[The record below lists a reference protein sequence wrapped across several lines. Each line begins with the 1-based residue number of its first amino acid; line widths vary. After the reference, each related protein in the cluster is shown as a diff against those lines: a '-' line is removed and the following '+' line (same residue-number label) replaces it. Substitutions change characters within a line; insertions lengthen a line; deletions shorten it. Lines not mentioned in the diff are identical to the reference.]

1 MNFTKPSLPSTHPPR
16 APRQRVMDD
25 EKASMRQQIR
35 RLSTSV
41 AGLEAQLDAMRR
53 STSWRVSAPLRWLS
67 GRLKG
72 KAIPAEPV
80 RSKGSYADWI
90 RLYDTAAPQAPGGQR
105 AFSIVV
111 PLAGGRSRLSSD
123 FAASV
128 VGQDYP
134 HWHALVVG
142 EPEALGDAA
151 ALLAGDPRAARRFS
165 FAETA
170 EGLTDWTVWVQPGTR
185 LAPHALTHL
194 AAEIAG
200 HPDARVIYAD
210 EDALDAEGRRVAP
223 RFKPAWNLELFL
235 AGKLVSGLVALD
247 QRLVDETGGFRKDFA
262 KAAGFDLLLRSLGR
276 VSPGQIR
283 RIPRV
288 LSHSPAQGDAEA
300 LAIEAEALAAHFE
313 RDGFPVRIEESA
325 HGHRVRY
332 GLPVDLP
339 LVSLIIPTRNAL
351 GLLRQCI
358 ESIVG
363 ITTYP
368 NYEILLVDNGSDDP
382 DALAYLA
389 ELRRQPGFT
398 VVRDDRPFNYSA
410 LNNLAARQ
418 ARGDILGLVNN
429 DIEVITPGW
438 LEEMVALALQP
449 GVGPVGAKLLYPDE
463 TVQHAGVLLGV
474 CGVAGHANRSL
485 PAGQGGYMDRASS
498 VQSFSAVTGACM
510 LVRKSL
516 YEQVGGLNEVD
527 LKIAY
532 NDVDFCLRLR
542 EAGFRTVW
550 TPHAELFHHESA
562 SRGSDM
568 TPEKRQRFDQEQD
581 YMRTRW
587 ASFIADDPAYNP
599 NLTLDEEDFGLA
611 WPPRVPWAQG
621 AGR

>member
-1 MNFTKPSLPSTHPPR
+1 
-16 APRQRVMDD
+16 MDD
-25 EKASMRQQIR
+25 EKAGMRQQIR
-35 RLSTSV
+35 RLNANV

-72 KAIPAEPV
+72 EAALADPV
-80 RSKGSYADWI
+80 RSKGGYAEWI
-90 RLYDTAAPQAPGGQR
+90 RLYDTAAPQATGGQR
-105 AFSIVV
+105 SFSIVV
-111 PLAGGRSRLSSD
+111 SLAGGRGGFSSD
-123 FAASV
+123 FVASI
-128 VGQDYP
+128 VGQDHP
-134 HWHALVVG
+134 HWQAIVVG
-142 EPEALGDAA
+142 EPEALRDAEA
-151 ALLAGDPRAARRFS
+151 VLAGHPRAAGRFS

-170 EGLTDWTVWVQPGTR
+170 QGMKDWTVWLQPGVR
-185 LAPHALTHL
+185 LAPCALTHL
-194 AAEIAG
+194 AIEIAA
-200 HPDARVIYAD
+200 HPDARVVYAD

-223 RFKPAWNLELFL
+223 RFKPAWNLDLFL
-235 AGKLVSGLVALD
+235 AGALVSGLVALD
-247 QRLVDETGGFRKDFA
+247 QRLVDETGGFREEFA
-262 KAAGFDLLLRSLGR
+262 KAAGFDLVLRGSSRL
-276 VSPGQIR
+276 SPGQIR

-288 LSHSPAQGDAEA
+288 LSHSPARGAADG
-300 LAIEAEALAAHFE
+300 LASEAEALAAHFE
-313 RDGFPVRIEESA
+313 REGVRARIEETA
-325 HGHRVRY
+325 HGHRIRY
-332 GLPVDLP
+332 ALPADLP

-351 GLLRQCI
+351 ELLRQCI
-358 ESIVG
+358 ESIVA

-382 DALAYLA
+382 AALAYLE
-389 ELRRQPGFT
+389 ELRGQPGFT
-398 VVRDDRPFNYSA
+398 VIRDDRPFNYSA

-418 ARGDILGLVNN
+418 ARGDVLGLVNN

-438 LEEMVALALQP
+438 LEEMVSLALQP

-485 PAGQGGYMDRASS
+485 PAGQGGYMDRAST

-568 TPEKRQRFDQEQD
+568 TPEKRQRFDQEQN

-587 ASFIADDPAYNP
+587 ASLIADDPAYNP

-611 WPPRVPWAQG
+611 WPPRVPWVTG